1 MAEVLGARPGPP
13 HAGVERRVTNKN
25 VVVVVV
31 AHVLRYQAG
40 PRLRKKEDAAALL
53 APRAHAKAT
62 TDVQRGSRLVPVV
75 EGEEG
80 RSCVG
85 GARGR
90 GAVVAGP
97 AVDEVQPVDLAV
109 RRQGSR
115 QCVVEGI
122 GEGHGHDHGV
132 LSLEGGLAGVVS
144 LLRPFPQRGEAA
156 EVIGTTGDNVLSRR
170 RPLVGVLPDV
180 GGGGGRRWLCSLAAQ
195 ADE

>member
-1 MAEVLGARPGPP
+1 M
-13 HAGVERRVTNKN
+13 
-25 VVVVVV
+25 
-31 AHVLRYQAG
+31 
-40 PRLRKKEDAAALL
+40 
-53 APRAHAKAT
+53 
-62 TDVQRGSRLVPVV
+62 V

-80 RSCVG
+80 LLLGVG

-90 GAVVAGP
+90 GAAVAGP

-115 QCVVEGI
+115 QCVVEGF
-122 GEGHGHDHGV
+122 GEGHGHDHGHDHGV
-132 LSLEGGLAGVVS
+132 LSLERGLAGVVS

-156 EVIGTTGDNVLSRR
+156 EVIGTTGDNVHSRHW
-170 RPLVGVLPDV
+170 PFVGVLPDV